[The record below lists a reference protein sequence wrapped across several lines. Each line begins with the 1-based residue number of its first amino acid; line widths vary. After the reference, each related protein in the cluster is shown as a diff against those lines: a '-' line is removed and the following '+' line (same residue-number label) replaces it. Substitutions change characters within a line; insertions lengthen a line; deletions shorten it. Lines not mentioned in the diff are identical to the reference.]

1 MKSINDGGE
10 KELLDDWHNLDLTEV
25 KEELVKLLLVS
36 AVQNEVGSEDKDTS
50 RKGRQDFQSLKANN
64 PVQEHVH
71 IVNFRLP
78 TGSNRSTGRLWEGV
92 DNKLVHM
99 ETDLWLVH
107 LKQIF
112 KELAKEDNGL
122 GVILYRLKLAEIL
135 AVHRPEYE
143 EHYYL
148 LSSF

>member
-1 MKSINDGGE
+1 MKSVDAGGE
-10 KELLDDWHNLDLTEV
+10 NEVLDYQHNLDWTEV
-25 KEELVKLLLVS
+25 KEELFKLLLVS
-36 AVQNEVGSEDKDTS
+36 AAQNEGGSEDKYTS
-50 RKGRQDFQSLKANN
+50 RKIRQDFKSLIANN